1 MIFMN
6 FFQTLNTLDYI
17 ILILLLIGLLTG
29 FAQGVI
35 KQAFGLGG
43 LVGGLICGALLYKPA
58 AVFLQDAIDMD
69 DNVAQVVAFIIILI
83 IVPLVFSIV
92 GNLLSK
98 FVKII
103 SLGFVDRLLG
113 GVFGVLKFFI
123 VIGLCIQLLEMT
135 GIVDKVIRSG
145 EKKESRFY
153 EQARV
158 LSDNCLR
165 WTWNK
170 VLPHV
175 EEKDESNG
183 NGTEKII

>member
-1 MIFMN
+1 MED
-6 FFQTLNTLDYI
+6 FFTSLNTLDYI
-17 ILILLLIGLLTG
+17 ILVLLLIGLITG

-43 LVGGLICGALLYKPA
+43 LLGGLVCGALLYKPA
-58 AVFLQDAIDMD
+58 AVFLQDVVDMD
-69 DNVAQVVAFIIILI
+69 DNVAQVVAFIVILI
-83 IVPLVFSIV
+83 LVPVVFSIV

-98 FVKII
+98 LVHII

-113 GVFGVLKFFI
+113 GLFGVVKFFI

-135 GIVDKVIRSG
+135 GVADKLIRNS
-145 EKKESRFY
+145 EKKESLLY

-158 LSDNCLR
+158 ISDNCLR

>member
-1 MIFMN
+1 MED
-6 FFQTLNTLDYI
+6 FFTSLNTLDYI
-17 ILILLLIGLLTG
+17 ILILLLIGLITG

-43 LVGGLICGALLYKPA
+43 LLGGLVCGALLYKPA
-58 AVFLQDAIDMD
+58 AVFLQDVVDMD
-69 DNVAQVVAFIIILI
+69 DNVAQVVAFIVILI
-83 IVPLVFSIV
+83 LVPVVFSIV

-98 FVKII
+98 LVHII

-113 GVFGVLKFFI
+113 GIFGVVKFFI
-123 VIGLCIQLLEMT
+123 VIGLCIQLLEMA
-135 GIVDKVIRSG
+135 GVADKLIRNS
-145 EKKESRFY
+145 EKKESLLY

-158 LSDNCLR
+158 ISDNCLR